1 MRGLTQPRDDADL
14 ALRRP
19 NRSSTVVRMRILA
32 SRILDA
38 SCIPEKDNRRH
49 NRRDAVAASTRGP
62 MNPAL
67 MHTARCDEVRRA
79 RFAIGAVVSGDLN
92 QRSALQA
99 ARSSLKKD
107 SRRNS
112 F

>member
-38 SCIPEKDNRRH
+38 SCIPEKIT
-49 NRRDAVAASTRGP
+49 AAT
-62 MNPAL
+62 
-67 MHTARCDEVRRA
+67 TAAMQWLCLRA
-79 RFAIGAVVSGDLN
+79 RAHE
-92 QRSALQA
+92 
-99 ARSSLKKD
+99 
-107 SRRNS
+107 SRINAYRAMR
-112 F
+112 